1 MLAAMTI
8 AGSDSGGGAGV
19 QADARTFAAL
29 GVFGTSVVTAI
40 TAQNTLG
47 VLDVCNLPAE
57 VVVAQMSAVLSDIDI
72 RSVKTGM
79 LATVE
84 IAEAVVDTL
93 SRHDVPI
100 VVDPVMAAEAGGE
113 LVIGKLKDVLARL
126 LAEAE
131 VVTPNIREAEAISG
145 VAIHNLDDMKHAAYE
160 IYALGPRSV
169 VVTGG
174 HLTGTD
180 VLYDGNF
187 ELLRGRLIQ
196 GGTHGAGC
204 TFSAAVAAFLAQGYS
219 VSQSALMAKAFVT
232 EAIKNSESIG
242 SGPGVVNQV
251 AATLDRAERYFT
263 LLDVDAGL
271 RTIKTINLDL
281 IPEVG
286 SNLAMAISRAKKPA
300 DVAAVKGRIMKIK
313 GAITPVGCV
322 TFGASRH
329 MARIVL
335 AALQYDPT
343 MKSAMSVRCSN
354 EVIGACRGLNLV
366 TESFD
371 RADEPRRASA
381 KEWGTARAIQSSVTR
396 GAGVPDVI
404 FDYGTIAK
412 EPMAHI
418 LGHSAQQVAETVVKI
433 SSTLK

>member
-1 MLAAMTI
+1 
-8 AGSDSGGGAGV
+8 
-19 QADARTFAAL
+19 
-29 GVFGTSVVTAI
+29 
-40 TAQNTLG
+40 
-47 VLDVCNLPAE
+47 
-57 VVVAQMSAVLSDIDI
+57 
-72 RSVKTGM
+72 
-79 LATVE
+79 
-84 IAEAVVDTL
+84 
-93 SRHDVPI
+93 
-100 VVDPVMAAEAGGE
+100 MAAEAGGK
-113 LVIGKLKDVLARL
+113 LVVGELKDVLARL
-126 LAEAE
+126 LPEAE

-145 VAIHNLDDMKHAAYE
+145 VPIHSLDDMKQAAYE

-180 VLYDGNF
+180 VLYDGDF
-187 ELLRGRLIQ
+187 ELLRGKLIV

-204 TFSAAVAAFLAQGYS
+204 TFSAAVAAFLAQGHP

-281 IPEVG
+281 IPDVG

-300 DVAAVKGRIMKIK
+300 DVAAVKGRIVKVE
-313 GAITPVGCV
+313 GATTPVGCV

-329 MARIVL
+329 MARVIL

-343 MKSAMSVRCSN
+343 MKSAMSVRCSD
-354 EVIGACRGLNLV
+354 EVIGACRELKLV
-366 TESFD
+366 TECFD
-371 RADEPRRASA
+371 RADEPGRVSA
-381 KEWGTARAIQSSVTR
+381 KEWGTARAIESSVAR

-404 FDYGTIAK
+404 FDCSSIAK

-418 LGHSAQQVAETVVKI
+418 LGHSAQQVAETVIKI
-433 SSTLK
+433 SSTLR